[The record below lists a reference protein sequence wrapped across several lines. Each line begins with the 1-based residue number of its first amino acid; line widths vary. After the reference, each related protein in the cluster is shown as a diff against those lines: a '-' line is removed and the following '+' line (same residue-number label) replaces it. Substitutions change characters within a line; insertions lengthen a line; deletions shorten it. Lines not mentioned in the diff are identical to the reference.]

1 MSSQTNLMGSY
12 GEWVDSI
19 TADGPSELSFRHESR
34 TDRESWRATARE
46 LVSECLSRPETGGV
60 PETVIEDQYSYDGLR
75 MEELSWRLPYGNP
88 TKAVLLKPEDTS
100 EKLPGILALH
110 DHSGDKYFSRRKIVK
125 TRDTAHSLMK
135 DHRERLYGGDAWAN
149 EIAKRGY
156 VVLVHDGFTFGN
168 RRIRPEK
175 VPEDVRDGVS
185 GRVTE
190 ESDSIETEE
199 PDSIEA
205 YNRWAGDY
213 ESVIAKSLFCA
224 STTWPGVML
233 AEDQRALDVLCD
245 RNDVDETR
253 IGCGG
258 LSGGG
263 LRTVYLG
270 GMDPRIRCAVC
281 AGMMTTWRDFMLNK
295 AHHHTWMVYTPLLA
309 RSLEY
314 PEIFTLRV
322 PRAALVLNNRNDHL
336 FTMEEMERA
345 DDIIRAV
352 YDKAGVSDRYQCS
365 YYPGSH
371 KFDREMQ
378 TEAFEWFDRMLAAV
392 NP

>member
-1 MSSQTNLMGSY
+1 MSSQNNLIGSY
-12 GEWVDSI
+12 GELADSI
-19 TADGPSELSFRHESR
+19 TADGPSELSFRHESW

-46 LVSECLSRPETGGV
+46 RVSELLSRPTTGET
-60 PETVIEDQYSYDGLR
+60 PETVIEDRYSYDGLR
-75 MEELSWRLPYGNP
+75 IEELSWRLPYGNP

-110 DHSGDKYFSRRKIVK
+110 DHSGDKYFGRRKIVK
-125 TRDTAHSLMK
+125 TEDSAHPLMK
-135 DHRERLYGGDAWAN
+135 AHREWLYGEDAWAN

-168 RRIRPEK
+168 RRIRIEE
-175 VPEDVRDGVS
+175 VPEDVREGVS
-185 GRVTE
+185 GRITE
-190 ESDSIETEE
+190 ES
-199 PDSIEA
+199 DSIEA
-205 YNRWAGDY
+205 YNRWAREY

-224 STTWPGVML
+224 GTTWPGVML

-245 RNDVDETR
+245 RSDVDETR

-281 AGMMTTWRDFMLNK
+281 VGMMTTWRDFMLNK

-314 PEIFTLRV
+314 PDIFTLRV

-336 FTMEEMERA
+336 FTMSEMKRA
-345 DDIIRAV
+345 DRIIREV
-352 YDKAGVSDRYQCS
+352 YDKAGVSDRYRCS

-371 KFDREMQ
+371 SFDREMQ
-378 TEAFEWFDRMLAAV
+378 AEAFEWFDRILSAV
-392 NP
+392 CP